1 VSDEGEPEGLQSL
14 ARGLGV
20 LRVLAA
26 ADGPLTLA
34 QVAHAA
40 ALNRAVARRVLL
52 TLDDVGYVLARGREF
67 SLRPRVLELGEA
79 YRASLR
85 LPALALPAMRRLSAA
100 TGQSISLGVLD
111 GAEVVYVQRVAGAR
125 IVDVVLNVGAR
136 VPAHATAIGRVLL
149 ADLAP
154 DERAAVLGPGPLEAL
169 TATTVTDPARLSE
182 VLDQVR
188 AQGYAHI
195 DEEFEP
201 GLTTLAAPVVDDSV
215 VAAAVNLPLSTASLP
230 PWGVGPDLV
239 EAVVAA
245 GREISAA
252 VAEASRTAGTAPGRS

>member
-1 VSDEGEPEGLQSL
+1 MSDEGEPEGLQSL

-34 QVAHAA
+34 EVAHAA

-52 TLDDVGYVLARGREF
+52 TLVDVGYVLARGREF

-111 GAEVVYVQRVAGAR
+111 GAEVVYVQRVVGAR
-125 IVDVVLNVGAR
+125 IVDVVLDVGTR

-149 ADLAP
+149 ADLGP
-154 DERAAVLGPGPLEAL
+154 DERAAVLGAGPLGAL
-169 TATTVTDPARLSE
+169 TPTTVTDPARLGE
-182 VLDQVR
+182 VLDRVR

-201 GLTTLAAPVVDDSV
+201 GLTTLAAPVVDDGV
-215 VAAAVNLPLSTASLP
+215 VVAAVNLPLSTASLP
-230 PWGVGPDLV
+230 PGGVGPDLV
-239 EAVVAA
+239 GAVVAA

-252 VAEASRTAGTAPGRS
+252 VAEAAGRAGAPPGRG